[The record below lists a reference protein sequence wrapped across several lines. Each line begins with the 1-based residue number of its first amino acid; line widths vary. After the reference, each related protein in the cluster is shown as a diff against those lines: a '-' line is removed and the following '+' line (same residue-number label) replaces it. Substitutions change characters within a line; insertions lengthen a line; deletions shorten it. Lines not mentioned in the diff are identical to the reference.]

1 MEKND
6 LKSILSKQ
14 AELNDIFMEN
24 NVSLAYLFG
33 SVAKDKAGPLSDI
46 DFAVVFNS
54 DVSKDE
60 QFEKELKLAGELGR
74 FFETDKIDLVN
85 FERASSPVLKHNI
98 VFLGK
103 VIFAG
108 DVKKRFEIQRKTLC
122 EYEDT
127 KHLRSTQYAI
137 MRKHIQEGTFGRPM
151 ISKYDA
157 NSFNRV

>member
-1 MEKND
+1 M
-6 LKSILSKQ
+6 
-14 AELNDIFMEN
+14 
-24 NVSLAYLFG
+24 
-33 SVAKDKAGPLSDI
+33 
-46 DFAVVFNS
+46 
-54 DVSKDE
+54 
-60 QFEKELKLAGELGR
+60 GR

-85 FERASSPVLKHNI
+85 LERASNPVLKHNI

-103 VIFAG
+103 VIFAS
-108 DVKKRFEIQRKTLC
+108 DFKKSFEFQRKTLR

-127 KHLRSTQYAI
+127 KHLRNTQSVI